1 MLDSLDYAFPAGD
14 ESNGSSD
21 EWDVEYVND
30 TKKLV
35 REVKVCLKTF

>member
-1 MLDSLDYAFPAGD
+1 MLNSLDYAFPAGD

-21 EWDVEYVND
+21 EWDVEYVSG

-35 REVKVCLKTF
+35 PEVKVRLKTF